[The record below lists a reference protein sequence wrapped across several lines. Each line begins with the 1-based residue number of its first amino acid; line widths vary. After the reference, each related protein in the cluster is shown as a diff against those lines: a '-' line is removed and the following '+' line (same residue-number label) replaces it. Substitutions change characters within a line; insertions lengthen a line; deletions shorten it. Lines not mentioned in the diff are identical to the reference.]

1 MSYKNFLS
9 IYFLSSIL
17 TSQEEIPFDVS
28 KHFSVVLD
36 NNQLIWNSDQSFE
49 KLLIDRSS
57 KNFRNKFINLTFEE
71 LPEDSSYVKSKF
83 IYEFGDYGFD
93 KLSIGLKKNSNN
105 EIFQFKGQ
113 KKSFFGQYSEFA
125 DSEKPPLSLFYKFSY
140 SRNFKNNKMY
150 STLGYFREESGF
162 YFNLPSD
169 IDSSSNSEFSDF
181 ISLTIGNSF
190 IKRDYHFD
198 IRLNHLSKY
207 ESSQIS
213 QYSLNNKY
221 DLDRNRISTHIHNGN
236 FLSLKIALDNKH
248 YKNERLNTGFSRNS
262 FIITNANNFS
272 FGNFVYGID
281 FIEDKIKPNFLYR
294 NIFRSLSISYEIK
307 NQASMVVIDSY
318 DFNHT
323 GQFEGKDIET
333 WQTISTSY
341 VLSQKIDLST
351 TLKYVR
357 ATNFV
362 IPNDLGDVFIPEAER
377 YKFEDDQMMSLQT
390 KFSIP
395 FKYGSF
401 NLNHSYNF
409 YDSLISSNRP
419 HIFAF
424 DYLFGLSF
432 INGNL
437 GIKGKLS
444 LQYMSKNNSQY
455 SFNYFKN
462 MPQRKNS
469 IHSDDYLNISLSTEI
484 AISDV
489 LLTIK
494 LNNALNKLNDTEDYS
509 LRNHEFFNPISS
521 LLTFGIIW
529 EFDD

>member
-1 MSYKNFLS
+1 MNYKNFLF

-17 TSQEEIPFDVS
+17 ISQEEIPFDVS

-36 NNQLIWNSDQSFE
+36 NNQLIWNADQSFE

-57 KNFRNKFINLTFEE
+57 KNFRNKFTNLTFEE

-93 KLSIGLKKNSNN
+93 KLSIGLKKNSDK

-125 DSEKPPLSLFYKFSY
+125 DSEKPPLSLFYKFNY
-140 SRNFKNNKMY
+140 SRNFKNNKIY
-150 STLGYFREESGF
+150 SSIGYFREETGF
-162 YFNLPSD
+162 SFNLPSN
-169 IDSSSNSEFSDF
+169 IDSSLNNEFSDF
-181 ISLTIGNSF
+181 ITLTIGNSF
-190 IKRDYHFD
+190 LKRDYHFD

-207 ESSQIS
+207 ESIQIL

-248 YKNERLNTGFSRNS
+248 YKNERLNTGFTRNS
-262 FIITNANNFS
+262 FLITNSNNFS
-272 FGNFVYGID
+272 FGDFIYGMD
-281 FIEDKIKPNFLYR
+281 FIEDKIKPNFFYR
-294 NIFRSLSISYEIK
+294 NIFGSLSISYELK

-333 WQTISTSY
+333 WQTISTAY

-357 ATNFV
+357 ASNIV
-362 IPNDLGDVFIPEAER
+362 IPNDLGEVFIPEAER
-377 YKFEDDQMMSLQT
+377 YQFEDDQMMSLQT
-390 KFSIP
+390 KVSIP

-409 YDSLISSNRP
+409 YNSLISSNRP

-424 DYLFGLSF
+424 DYQYDLSF
-432 INGNL
+432 INDNL
-437 GIKGKLS
+437 GIQGKLS
-444 LQYMSKNNSQY
+444 LQYMSKNTSEY

-462 MPQRKNS
+462 MPQRKKN
-469 IHSDDYLNISLSTEI
+469 INSDDYLNISISTEI

-489 LLTIK
+489 LLTIR
-494 LNNALNKLNDTEDYS
+494 LNNALNKFSDTEDYS
-509 LRNHEFFNPISS
+509 LRNHEFFNPMSS